1 MTTDDLQIRLAKLE
15 ERQHEMGFR
24 FRDALYGLEAIRVD
38 LRALEGDMRE
48 LGVAVA
54 LRVAEDKLGR

>member
-15 ERQHEMGFR
+15 ERQHEMR
-24 FRDALYGLEAIRVD
+24 FRLNDALYGMDAIRRD

-48 LGVAVA
+48 LGVGVA

>member
-15 ERQHEMGFR
+15 ERQHEMR
-24 FRDALYGLEAIRVD
+24 FRLHDALYGMDAIRRD